1 MSKTWRWFVVVAAL
15 LMTSGLAGAAW
26 LHWSRPTVLKVAVG
40 PSGFADAE
48 LMAAFSRTLSS
59 NKSNV
64 QLTVEHTAGPSE
76 AVGKL
81 INGETQLAVMRGD
94 GPTSD
99 SIRAVAILHTDP
111 IVIVVPEKSKVDDFG
126 DLNGK
131 TVGLIGPPG
140 ADDALLGT
148 LRRHYG
154 VTGEPR
160 HCRCLRH
167 RSSQA
172 SATSPSTRCFSWC
185 RPAGHRESPRP
196 GWRFGMQADANW
208 RSFPSKTLRQS
219 PPWCPP
225 TKPARLPRASSAG
238 LQCCRRKASPPCR
251 LQPISS
257 RTETFRTML

>member
-15 LMTSGLAGAAW
+15 LMTGGLAGAAW
-26 LHWSRPTVLKVAVG
+26 LHWSRPTVLKVAVR

-48 LMAAFSRTLSS
+48 LMAAFSRPLSS
-59 NKSNV
+59 NRANV

-81 INGETQLAVMRGD
+81 ISGETQLAVMRGD

-140 ADDALLGT
+140 ADDALLST

-154 VTGEPR
+154 VTGETKALP
-160 HCRCLRH
+160 L
-167 RSSQA
+167 
-172 SATSPSTRCFSWC
+172 
-185 RPAGHRESPRP
+185 
-196 GWRFGMQADANW
+196 
-208 RSFPSKTLRQS
+208 S
-219 PPWCPP
+219 PPSIIASIRDKSVDAVLFVVP
-225 TKPARLPRASSAG
+225 TSRASRIRSDLVG
-238 LQCCRRKASPPCR
+238 GSGCKPTQTGVRSH
-251 LQPISS
+251 
-257 RTETFRTML
+257 